1 MYTDKEREKKIM
13 LSTIYANR
21 TKKSDIDFNDAKVY
35 WFRNSKNQLV
45 GIVSYGT
52 LTLNDT
58 VVLYTA
64 NSHRFVSFLDKD
76 VYNTKGTIYYVCD

>member
-1 MYTDKEREKKIM
+1 MALT
-13 LSTIYANR
+13 TIYANR

-52 LTLNDT
+52 LNLNDT

-64 NSHRFVSFLDKD
+64 NSHRFVGFLDKD